1 MATPAQANA
10 VASHFGM
17 NPAKM
22 YGKPV
27 RVGLSQKYSQL
38 KINKQKGKTQPKEP
52 QQGPKQ
58 QNEKGAKWQNKQGP
72 KRQNKQAPAE
82 PKRQD
87 ANEGQ
92 KPQGS
97 NEEEKA
103 QAPNEQPKEGAGRV
117 VQICN
122 LPKSG
127 YSQQKVL
134 SLAKNYGKV
143 TKYILMRHQAFVEME
158 RAEDAQAMI
167 DACAK
172 TPLKLQG
179 RVLYVILSQK
189 YKSLVL
195 KIPPRAQREERKRIR
210 SKGNKRGAK
219 KQKMNAGMA
228 AMVTT
233 EDTEDEE
240 PELNDSCE
248 PGEKE
253 EAAATTLETSDLG
266 IPDGEVDQ
274 NHETAHRNEG
284 FVIDEIRN
292 EAGKEIQRTED
303 METDQPATESAN
315 TERELEPNQPTV
327 PTGVDCIIPKA
338 GFYCKAC
345 SLFYQD
351 EDMAKV
357 THCNTLAH
365 HQNVKKMLSKPNVKE
380 ETE

>member
-1 MATPAQANA
+1 
-10 VASHFGM
+10 
-17 NPAKM
+17 
-22 YGKPV
+22 
-27 RVGLSQKYSQL
+27 
-38 KINKQKGKTQPKEP
+38 
-52 QQGPKQ
+52 
-58 QNEKGAKWQNKQGP
+58 
-72 KRQNKQAPAE
+72 
-82 PKRQD
+82 
-87 ANEGQ
+87 
-92 KPQGS
+92 
-97 NEEEKA
+97 
-103 QAPNEQPKEGAGRV
+103 
-117 VQICN
+117 
-122 LPKSG
+122 
-127 YSQQKVL
+127 
-134 SLAKNYGKV
+134 
-143 TKYILMRHQAFVEME
+143 MRHQAFVEME

-189 YKSLVL
+189 YKNLVL
-195 KIPPRAQREERKRIR
+195 KMPPRAQREERKRIR

-240 PELNDSCE
+240 EPELNDSCE
-248 PGEKE
+248 PGEEK
-253 EAAATTLETSDLG
+253 EAAAATLETSDLG

-274 NHETAHRNEG
+274 NDETAHGSEG
-284 FVIDEIRN
+284 FVIDEVRN

-303 METDQPATESAN
+303 METDQPATDSAK

-327 PTGVDCIIPKA
+327 PTGVDYIIPSA

-357 THCNTLAH
+357 THCNTQAH
-365 HQNVKKMLSKPNVKE
+365 HQNVKKMLSKPNVNEK
-380 ETE
+380 TE